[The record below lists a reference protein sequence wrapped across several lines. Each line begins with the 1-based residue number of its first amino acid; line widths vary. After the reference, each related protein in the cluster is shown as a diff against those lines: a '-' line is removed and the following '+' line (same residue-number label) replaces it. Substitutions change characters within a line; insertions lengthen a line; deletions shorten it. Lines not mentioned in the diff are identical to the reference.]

1 MSKTFGIIKR
11 DKNVLSTSMT
21 RDFDFVFKRGKGCNI
36 WDTDGKKYLDF
47 AAGIAVLAA
56 GHVAPPV
63 ATAIKKQ
70 LANATHC
77 AFPDFY
83 AEAPLIY
90 AETLL
95 GNMPKPLN
103 NGRIFL
109 TNSGT
114 ESVEAAVKLAKWNKR
129 GSYMI
134 AFDHCFHGRTMGSL
148 SMTNSKAIQREG
160 FDPFLP
166 VKHVPYPYWYR
177 MKMEPEECS
186 NHCLNAL
193 DRMLFKLGDDCSGVF
208 MEPIQGEGGYVVPPK
223 SFVRGVR
230 KLCDEHDVLLCDDE
244 IQAGC
249 FRTGKFL
256 AIENFGVVPD
266 IVAMAKGIGGGLPL
280 GAIVAK
286 RELMTWPPGAHSNT
300 YGGNLLASA
309 AGKATLDYLKKKKA
323 PQNAVKTGNHIMKR
337 LNEMKDRYEYLGDV
351 RGIGL
356 MIGAEIVHDKKDREP
371 APAERE
377 FIIHRCFDKGL
388 ILIGAGKSVI
398 RFCPALIITKAEA
411 DHGLDIF
418 EHALKMLHE
427 HKKKGRKMP
436 KAHPHRGHYT

>member
-1 MSKTFGIIKR
+1 
-11 DKNVLSTSMT
+11 
-21 RDFDFVFKRGKGCNI
+21 
-36 WDTDGKKYLDF
+36 
-47 AAGIAVLAA
+47 
-56 GHVAPPV
+56 
-63 ATAIKKQ
+63 
-70 LANATHC
+70 
-77 AFPDFY
+77 
-83 AEAPLIY
+83 
-90 AETLL
+90 
-95 GNMPKPLN
+95 
-103 NGRIFL
+103 
-109 TNSGT
+109 
-114 ESVEAAVKLAKWNKR
+114 
-129 GSYMI
+129 
-134 AFDHCFHGRTMGSL
+134 
-148 SMTNSKAIQREG
+148 
-160 FDPFLP
+160 
-166 VKHVPYPYWYR
+166 VPYPYWYR